1 MDITLRLLLFIGAI
15 TVLVS
20 YSRFKNTEDEGK
32 KSFYQATGFVGLLIF
47 LLMILTIANII

>member
-1 MDITLRLLLFIGAI
+1 MDITLRLLLLIGAI

-20 YSRFKNTEDEGK
+20 YSRFKNTEDESK

-47 LLMILTIANII
+47 LLAILTITNII